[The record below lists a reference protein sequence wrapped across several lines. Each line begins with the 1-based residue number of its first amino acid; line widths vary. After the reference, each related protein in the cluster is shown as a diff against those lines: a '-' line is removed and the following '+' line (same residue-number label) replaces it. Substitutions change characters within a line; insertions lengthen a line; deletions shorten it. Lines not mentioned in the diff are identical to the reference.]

1 MSKFSYQKRDP
12 STMRKRSEQWG
23 NERDSFLKDHVPVWK
38 PNDGENV
45 IRILPPSWDG
55 ADHYGLDVYV
65 HYSVGPDNSAYL
77 DLFKMK
83 KMPDPITEESQRA
96 RQDGDEEYA
105 KQLDSKKRVLVYLI
119 DRDKPKEGPMLW
131 AMPWTVDKEI
141 AIHSWDNRT
150 QEALPID
157 SPDDGFDVIINR
169 QGKGARTEYTVKI
182 ARNSSPLNMTPEI
195 TALLEE
201 HPLPE
206 CLNFY
211 SYEHIQKAFLGGSK
225 KSTTPKEPTMER
237 EEPAKRG
244 ESTRPS
250 ARRSKSV
257 VDLNDLSW
265 KSVHQMEGTELDE
278 LAKRLEDEA
287 GIDLSSQFFETDE
300 QLADAICAALNLE
313 DVKTGRRPT
322 REEPVKEEAP
332 TRTARRAKVEEPE
345 EEDPDVASEPEPEPP
360 KPIRT
365 SSYREKLAGINKT
378 RG

>member
-1 MSKFSYQKRDP
+1 MSKFSYQRRDP

-83 KMPDPITEESQRA
+83 KIPDPITEESQQA

-157 SPDDGFDVIINR
+157 SPEEGFDVIINR

-182 ARNSSPLNMTPEI
+182 ARNPSPLNMTPEI
-195 TALLEE
+195 IALLDE

-211 SYEHIQKAFLGGSK
+211 PYEHIQKAFLGGGK
-225 KSTTPKEPTMER
+225 KPMTTKESHTEEPT
-237 EEPAKRG
+237 KRG
-244 ESTRPS
+244 ETARP
-250 ARRSKSV
+250 AAKRSKV
-257 VDLNDLSW
+257 AVDLSGLTW
-265 KSVHQMEGTELDE
+265 KSVHRMAGPELDE
-278 LAKRLEDEA
+278 LVQQLDDEA
-287 GIDLSSQFFETDE
+287 GIDLSHKFFETDS
-300 QLADAICAALNLE
+300 QLADAICEALNLE
-313 DVKTGRRPT
+313 DSSVARTPARRSS
-322 REEPVKEEAP
+322 REEPAQEEAP
-332 TRTARRAKVEEPE
+332 HTARRAKVEEPE
-345 EEDPDVASEPEPEPP
+345 DEPEEEAEPEPP
-360 KPIRT
+360 KPAKT
-365 SSYREKLAGINKT
+365 GSYRDRLAGINKA
-378 RG
+378 RS